1 MAGTSSSFQGSRPNL
16 RCASYIPATVPGT
29 PTERWPVSDELIALP
44 AVSTYMSRVARV
56 GAVSRKS
63 SAPTVPSCIRV
74 TMNPPPPML
83 PATGWTTASANATA
97 TAASTALPPRR
108 STSTPTSLARG
119 CDVTTMA
126 CSPVTGATRGRQAGR
141 NEGTTRRPLLHRG
154 PRGGVDRRG
163 RDGRRN
169 GVEHAGGH
177 GDRLRRLDAAAARQ
191 HQQAENEGSAH
202 LELCTLTR
210 VRVNV

>member
-29 PTERWPVSDELIALP
+29 PIERWPVSDELIALP

-108 STSTPTSLARG
+108 SMSTPTSLASG

-126 CSPVTGATRGRQAGR
+126 CSPVTGV
-141 NEGTTRRPLLHRG
+141 TRRVSGQSAAMSARLGG
-154 PRGGVDRRG
+154 PPCTAARADVST
-163 RDGRRN
+163 
-169 GVEHAGGH
+169 AGGAMAGGMESRTPGATGIVSGALMPPRH
-177 GDRLRRLDAAAARQ
+177 ASISRLRARDLRILNC
-191 HQQAENEGSAH
+191 A
-202 LELCTLTR
+202 R
-210 VRVNV
+210 